1 MMLPGMEDIYRRHS
15 QGLTRT
21 TREAGASADARHDRS
36 DVGRDIAA
44 ATASPVIS
52 AAPESVGPVNSPSP
66 TT

>member
-21 TREAGASADARHDRS
+21 TREAHASADARYGS
-36 DVGRDIAA
+36 TNTGRNVATVAA
-44 ATASPVIS
+44 STAVP
-52 AAPESVGPVNSPSP
+52 AAPESVNPVDSPSP